1 MTHSPSDPV
10 STSVSAGRRWFW
22 GIAVLALVVIA
33 LGTAGRARRSTSST
47 SISPPV
53 STTVAGER
61 LTAGTYRREIS
72 VGGRA
77 RSYLVHVPDSLP
89 EGPSAVVLVFHGGGG
104 NADNAMRMSHFDVA
118 ADRHG
123 FVAVF
128 PNGTGRLRDRLL
140 TFNAGNCCGSALD
153 DRIDDV
159 AFTRALID
167 DLGRS
172 LPIDRNRLFVTGMS
186 NGGMMSYRLACEA
199 ADLFAAAAPVAG
211 ANNLESCRPSMP
223 VALLA
228 VHGTADRSVKFEGGP
243 TDAAVRLDIHD
254 RVDRSVDESIR
265 PFLELA
271 RCTPSPTV
279 TRSGDAER
287 RVYACAGGAVEVL
300 AVIGG
305 GHAWPGGERGSNLG
319 DPPSRT
325 VDATEAIWA
334 FFATHPR
341 R

>member
-1 MTHSPSDPV
+1 MPARH
-10 STSVSAGRRWFW
+10 RWLW
-22 GIAVLALVVIA
+22 GGAILVVVVLAVGL
-33 LGTAGRARRSTSST
+33 AGRARREASSSSATPTAGST
-47 SISPPV
+47 V
-53 STTVAGER
+53 GGER
-61 LTAGTYRREIS
+61 LAAGTHRREIR
-72 VGGRA
+72 VAGRA
-77 RSYLVHVPDSLP
+77 RSYLVHVPASLT

-104 NADNAMRMSHFDVA
+104 TAENAQRMSHFDLA

-128 PNGTGRLRDRLL
+128 PDGTGRLRDRLL
-140 TFNAGNCCGSALD
+140 TFNAGNCCGTALD
-153 DRIDDV
+153 NGVDDV
-159 AFTRALID
+159 AFTRALIE
-167 DLGRS
+167 DLGRA
-172 LPIDRNRLFVTGMS
+172 LPIDRKRLFVTGMS

-211 ANNLESCRPSMP
+211 ANNLEVCQPSMP
-223 VALLA
+223 VAVLA

-243 TDAAVRLDIHD
+243 TDPAIRLDTHD

-265 PFLELA
+265 PFLDLA
-271 RCTPSPTV
+271 RCTPPPVV
-279 TRSGDAER
+279 TRNGEAER
-287 RVYACAGGAVEVL
+287 RVYACTGGAVEVL

-319 DPPSRT
+319 DAPSRT

-334 FFATHPR
+334 FFAAHPR

>member
-1 MTHSPSDPV
+1 M
-10 STSVSAGRRWFW
+10 RLRWLW
-22 GIAVLALVVIA
+22 GGAVLLAVVVA
-33 LGTAGRARRSTSST
+33 LGAAGRARRDSPSMSSTSSG
-47 SISPPV
+47 V
-53 STTVAGER
+53 STEVAER
-61 LTAGTYRREIS
+61 LAPGTHRREIR
-72 VGGRA
+72 VDGRA
-77 RSYLVHVPDSLP
+77 RSYIVHVPASLL

-104 NADNAMRMSHFDVA
+104 NAENARRMSHFDLA

-128 PNGTGRLRDRLL
+128 PDGTGRQRDRLL
-140 TFNAGNCCGSALD
+140 TFNSGNCCGTALD
-153 DRIDDV
+153 NRVDDV
-159 AFTRALID
+159 AFTRALLE
-167 DLGRS
+167 DLGRA
-172 LPIDRNRLFVTGMS
+172 LPLDRQRLFVTGMS

-211 ANNLESCRPSMP
+211 ANNLEACRPSMP

-243 TDAAVRLDIHD
+243 TDPAIRLDTHD

-265 PFLELA
+265 PFLDLA
-271 RCTPSPTV
+271 RCSPPPAV
-279 TRSGDAER
+279 TRSGEAER
-287 RVYACAGGAVEVL
+287 RVYPCTAGAVEVL
-300 AVIGG
+300 AVTGG

-319 DPPSRT
+319 DAPSRA

-334 FFATHPR
+334 FFAAHPR